1 MGRSEEET
9 FKVKE
14 KHVELDKRKINEIM
28 EKLEHLT
35 QQVDLITDYL
45 IDISP
50 ANEQWKL
57 VRCYPYRFK
66 AR

>member
-14 KHVELDKRKINEIM
+14 KHVELDKFKINEIM
-28 EKLEHLT
+28 ERLEHLT
-35 QQVDLITDYL
+35 QKVDLISDYL
-45 IDISP
+45 ITISP
-50 ANEQWKL
+50 ANEQGKL
-57 VRCYPYRFK
+57 ERCYPYRFK

>member
-14 KHVELDKRKINEIM
+14 KHVELDKFKINEIM
-28 EKLEHLT
+28 ERLEHLT

-45 IDISP
+45 ITISP

-57 VRCYPYRFK
+57 ERYHPYKLRIK
-66 AR
+66 